1 MSNSPRAKTDV
12 LPRDHLRRKK
22 IIKTASSGLVARI
35 ITIGV
40 SLVMVPMAFHYLGK
54 EQYGLWVA
62 VSSLVAMLTFV
73 DGGLG
78 NAVINMIAHASSS
91 NKKDIAKIV
100 STSFFSLI
108 LLATFGSF
116 LFLIVFPYVSWS
128 KLLGVADSTELSDD
142 LNVVV
147 MTVGLFFFLSIF
159 ITLVGKI
166 QRGFQEGNLDN
177 FWNAIGALLSLLLV
191 YVAIKM
197 DGGLIAFV
205 LAFLSGPLI
214 TYIASNVHYLFFRK
228 KELLPRFARVD
239 SAIAKNLFSIGGMFF
254 VLQIASTI
262 QAQADNVIIANIL
275 GPSAVTNYAICMKLF
290 LLVPMFFSLIMAP
303 LWPAYREAYVSGD
316 IKWINR
322 VFVKSIRWALLI
334 SIPSAIVLIMI
345 GANIIALWV
354 GLDAVPSNGLLIGC
368 GIWLVLMTVGNAL
381 GVFLNGLQLVK
392 MQLIVAIFTL
402 IMNIILSITLTE
414 KIGVEGAIFGSIIAY
429 SIFTIVPYFFYI
441 KKVLKH
447 S

>member
-1 MSNSPRAKTDV
+1 
-12 LPRDHLRRKK
+12 
-22 IIKTASSGLVARI
+22 
-35 ITIGV
+35 
-40 SLVMVPMAFHYLGK
+40 MVPMAFHYLGK

-91 NKKDIAKIV
+91 KEKDIAKIV
-100 STSFFSLI
+100 STSFFSLM
-108 LLATFGSF
+108 LLAIFGFF
-116 LFLIVFPYVSWS
+116 LFLIVFPYVSWN
-128 KLLGVADSTELSDD
+128 KLLGVVESTALSSD

-147 MTVGLFFFLSIF
+147 MIVGLFYFLSIF

-177 FWNAIGALLSLLLV
+177 FWNAIGAVLSLLLV

-205 LAFLSGPLI
+205 FAFLSGSLI
-214 TYIASNVHYLFFRK
+214 AYIASNVHYLFFRK
-228 KELLPRFARVD
+228 KDLLPRFTKVD
-239 SAIAKNLFSIGGMFF
+239 TSIAKNLFSIGGMFF

-275 GPSAVTNYAICMKLF
+275 GAAAVTNYAICMKLF

-322 VFVKSIRWALLI
+322 VFVKSIRWALII
-334 SIPSAIVLIMI
+334 SVPSAIVLVMI
-345 GANIIALWV
+345 GESIIALWV
-354 GLDAVPSNGLLIGC
+354 GSDAVPSNGLLIGC

-392 MQLIVAIFTL
+392 IQLIVAASTL
-402 IMNIILSITLTE
+402 IMNVTLSFILTK
-414 KIGVEGAIFGSIIAY
+414 KIGVEGAVFGSIIAY
-429 SIFTIVPYFFYI
+429 FIFTILPYFFYI
-441 KKVLKH
+441 RKLFRNR
-447 S
+447 